1 MTAIHRSTPST
12 AGRRRAVSAAAATAT
27 GLAMMASTVAG
38 AASAQ
43 AADPAA
49 AANTLQGQF
58 ASAAAEFHIP
68 QSVLL
73 ALSYQETRWDSHQG
87 QPSTTGNY
95 NVMGLTDVD
104 VAATD
109 AAAAADAP
117 EVDQSGSG
125 TPAPNAV
132 PAPAKVVDSP
142 ALHTLAAA
150 AKLIN
155 QPDAALRTDSA
166 QSIRGAAALLAQ
178 YQQQAGKPAAA
189 DPGAWY
195 GAVVQFGQSPAADG
209 GTAFANR
216 VFGTLRQGASRV
228 TAEGQSV
235 TLTADPGL
243 QLPQAAAAPRAVTPG
258 GPTECPASLNC
269 EAAPAA
275 SANYSTAN
283 RPADGDSIQYIVI
296 HDTEGGYAG
305 SLATFQSAAS
315 QVSAHYLVRS
325 SDGHVAQLMSDK
337 DIAWHTGNKTF
348 NMHSIGIEHEGY
360 AAGVGPGNTPTWYS
374 EQLYQSS
381 AALTQY
387 LAAKYNIPL
396 DRQHIIGHDDVP
408 KQTELDGSGNPMP
421 AQHWDPGTFWDWQHY
436 MQLMGA
442 PIQNTS
448 GASLTVGGTV
458 TVAPPFTSANQPPV
472 DNTAARPENFVY
484 LYTSPSTSAP
494 LVNGG
499 TTQGSDV
506 TDKAVAGATY
516 VVADLQGDWTAIWY
530 GGTEAWFYNPGG
542 QTGIPGSAAGQTLI
556 TPKPGAASIPVYGR
570 SNPEQAA
577 YANYPGVYT
586 PYLAPVP
593 VNATIAAGQSYV
605 SVSGATPVKGD
616 YFYDGTT
623 QAFVVGSITYYPI
636 RFNHR
641 LAFVASTDVQAT
653 TTGAPATA
661 SGYTPAGPTRLLDT
675 RDGTGGTSTKVGQ
688 GGVIS
693 LQIAGRS
700 TSTGTIPADATA
712 VVLNVTATNAT
723 SSSYVSV
730 YPFGQAR
737 SSASN
742 LNFTAGETIPN
753 LVVVPVSNGKVSFYN
768 FAGSVDLIADVTG
781 YYSPEGASKL
791 TTAGPHRLLDTRD
804 GTGGTSTKVGQGGV
818 ISLQVAGASTGD
830 GSNVPD
836 NVTAVVL
843 NVTATNPTASSF
855 VSVYPDSQARSSASN
870 LNFTAGQTIP
880 NLVVVP
886 VVNGKVDF
894 YNLAGSVD
902 LIADISGYYTPTGGS
917 SFFTAGP
924 SRLLDTRD
932 GTGGTSGAVGQGGVV
947 SLQVAG
953 RAGLPATGV
962 TAVVLNVTA
971 TDPTSDSF
979 VSVYPDGQTRS
990 SASNLNFTAGETIPN
1005 LVIVPVVNGK
1015 VDFYNFAG
1023 NVNLI
1028 ADITGYYTN

>member
-12 AGRRRAVSAAAATAT
+12 AGRRRSVSAAAATAT
-27 GLAMMASTVAG
+27 GLALLASTVAG

-43 AADPAA
+43 AADPA

-109 AAAAADAP
+109 AAAASEAP
-117 EVDQSGSG
+117 EVDQSGNG
-125 TPAPNAV
+125 TPATDAV
-132 PAPAKVVDSP
+132 PAPTKVVDSP

-150 AKLIN
+150 AKLIK
-155 QPDAALRTDSA
+155 QPDSALRGDSA

-178 YQQQAGKPAAA
+178 YQQQSGGKTTAT

-195 GAVVQFGQSPAADG
+195 GAVVQFGQTPAADG

-235 TLTADPGL
+235 TLPADPGL
-243 QLPQAAAAPRAVTPG
+243 QLPAASVAPRAVTPG
-258 GPTECPASLNC
+258 GPTECPTSLQC

-275 SANYSTAN
+275 SANYSNAN
-283 RPADGDSIQYIVI
+283 RPADGDAIQYIVI

-387 LAAKYNIPL
+387 LAGKYNIPL

-408 KQTELDGSGNPMP
+408 KQTELDGNGNPMP

-436 MQLMGA
+436 MQLVGA
-442 PIQNTS
+442 PIQNGT

-458 TVAPPFTSANQPPV
+458 TIAPPFTSANQPPV
-472 DNTAARPENFVY
+472 DGTAARPENFVY
-484 LYTSPSTSAP
+484 LYTSPSTSSA
-494 LVNGG
+494 LLNGG

-516 VVADLQGDWTAIWY
+516 VVAALQGDWTSIWY
-530 GGTEAWFYNPGG
+530 GGKQAWFYNPGG
-542 QTGIPGSAAGQTLI
+542 QTGIPGNSGSQTVL
-556 TPKPGAASIPVYGR
+556 TPKPGATSIPVYGR
-570 SNPEQAA
+570 SNPEPAA
-577 YANYPGVYT
+577 YANYPGTYT

-593 VNATIAAGQSYV
+593 VNATVAAGQSYV
-605 SVSGATPVKGD
+605 SASATPVKGD
-616 YFYDGTT
+616 YFYDGAT
-623 QAFVVGSITYYPI
+623 QAFIVGTITYYPI
-636 RFNHR
+636 RFDHR
-641 LAFVASTDVQAT
+641 LAFLASTDVQAV
-653 TTGAPATA
+653 TTGLPATP

-675 RDGTGGTSTKVGQ
+675 RNGLGKVGQ

-693 LQIAGRS
+693 LQIAGAS
-700 TSTGTIPADATA
+700 TSTGSVPADATA

-723 SSSYVSV
+723 SSSFVSV

-737 SSASN
+737 TSASN
-742 LNFTAGETIPN
+742 LNFTVGQTIPN

-768 FAGSVDLIADVTG
+768 FAGSVDLIADITG
-781 YYSPEGASKL
+781 YYSPSGASKL
-791 TTAGPHRLLDTRD
+791 TTAGPARLLDTRN
-804 GTGGTSTKVGQGGV
+804 GLGPVGPGGV
-818 ISLQVAGASTGD
+818 LPLQVAGAPIGD
-830 GSNVPD
+830 GTNVPA

-843 NVTATNPTASSF
+843 NVTATNPTSSSF
-855 VSVYPDSQARSSASN
+855 VSVYPDGQARSSASN

-880 NLVVVP
+880 NLVIVP

-894 YNLAGSVD
+894 YNLAGNVD

-917 SFFTAGP
+917 SFLTAGP
-924 SRLLDTRD
+924 ARLLDTRN
-932 GTGGTSGAVGQGGVV
+932 GTGGTSAPVGPGGVI

-953 RAGLPATGV
+953 NAGLPASGV

-971 TDPTSDSF
+971 TDPTSDSY
-979 VSVYPDGQTRS
+979 VSVYPDGQARS
-990 SASNLNFTAGETIPN
+990 SASNLNFTAGQTIPN